1 MFANLV
7 CDTAMA
13 SESSI
18 RAAFDHFDADG
29 SGEISG
35 RELAELVRYMYRNE
49 DKSDEEIAE
58 IAQVKLESRDLFYCL
73 NISKRCQLWQRES
86 IGIQVNVFNYSQ
98 ISEMSSSLR

>member
-1 MFANLV
+1 MV
-7 CDTAMA
+7 CDIAMA
-13 SESSI
+13 SETSI

-58 IAQVKLESRDLFYCL
+58 IAQVKLVSRYLLYIVRIL
-73 NISKRCQLWQRES
+73 
-86 IGIQVNVFNYSQ
+86 VNVANYGK
-98 ISEMSSSLR
+98 